1 MFPRGFRATVRQRMA
16 LWGAMLA
23 FVISLIATMEMI
35 HQRTLVHSTD
45 RMRTLATALNSTFP
59 LASMFASLRA
69 DGPAIPQ
76 GSRNPTLDRITGV
89 FAAIAESRPTDASGD
104 LARECA
110 GLVDALRREID
121 RGDVARVASAWFALT
136 ERRLALSNALVAGF
150 DDVRSG
156 LEQHVHANRQNRL
169 LLSALFIFLILQIA
183 FLEYRWLVRPIA
195 RLSAAVSVAN
205 PSASGIRAEAMRR
218 DEIGSLAQAMTQH
231 LALVRRQEA
240 AAEQEKIALSDRVA
254 RQEEFKRASLLF
266 RERIA
271 EIAARLEGNAGQMST
286 ASHNLASLSH
296 DVDSRAAEAARS
308 TQQAS
313 GHVDSVAFSI
323 GDIATTLTQMSA
335 EAGRTSTVAGDAKQ
349 IVLATDNETVAL
361 TQAVRA
367 IEEVVGLI
375 QDVANQ
381 TNLLS
386 LNATIEAAR
395 VGESGRGF
403 AVVASEV
410 KQLAT
415 RTSLATDDVRAKLEA
430 VTSASS
436 RIAERVKHL
445 VGLIDAIDGAAATI
459 ADLMRRQDAASQ
471 SITSSTEQSAS
482 NVRSVAEKVDR
493 VAGVAGDARQAAD
506 IVTAVSADLTGR
518 AADLRTLVQT
528 YIEATGKLAA

>member
-23 FVISLIATMEMI
+23 FVVSLIATIEII
-35 HQRTLVHSTD
+35 HQRTLVHSTE

-76 GSRNPTLDRITGV
+76 GGRNPTLDRIAGV
-89 FAAIAESRPTDASGD
+89 FAAIANGRPTDVSSD
-104 LARECA
+104 LARECVE
-110 GLVDALRREID
+110 LVDALRREVD
-121 RGDVARVASAWFALT
+121 RGETPRVAAAWLALT
-136 ERRLALSNALVAGF
+136 DKRLALSNALVAGF
-150 DDVRSG
+150 DDVRG
-156 LEQHVHANRQNRL
+156 QLEEHVNANRQNRI
-169 LLSALFIFLILQIA
+169 LLSMLVLFLLLQIA

-195 RLSAAVSVAN
+195 RLSAAVAGSSSPA
-205 PSASGIRAEAMRR
+205 ASIRAEAMRR

-231 LALVRRQEA
+231 FALVRRQEET
-240 AAEQEKIALSDRVA
+240 AEQEKIALSDRVA
-254 RQEEFKRASLLF
+254 RQEEFKRTSLAF

-271 EIAARLEGNAGQMST
+271 EIAARLEGNAGQMSS
-286 ASHNLASLSH
+286 ASHNLAGLSR

-323 GDIATTLTQMSA
+323 GDISTTLTQMSV
-335 EAGRTSTVAGDAKQ
+335 EAGRTSTVASDAKQ
-349 IVLATDNETVAL
+349 LVMATNGETVAL
-361 TQAVRA
+361 VQAVRA

-410 KQLAT
+410 
-415 RTSLATDDVRAKLEA
+415 
-430 VTSASS
+430 
-436 RIAERVKHL
+436 
-445 VGLIDAIDGAAATI
+445 
-459 ADLMRRQDAASQ
+459 
-471 SITSSTEQSAS
+471 
-482 NVRSVAEKVDR
+482 
-493 VAGVAGDARQAAD
+493 
-506 IVTAVSADLTGR
+506 
-518 AADLRTLVQT
+518 
-528 YIEATGKLAA
+528 